1 MSGEEGTKLLLSG
14 GKVAGDEE
22 EEQLKEQLWVFCL
35 LENAFTTLLG
45 KSLRENRTCLLPEM
59 NTSSQLYV
67 SELNLSAFGS
77 NFTVPTVKSKS
88 SPCEQVVIA
97 AEVFLTLGIVSNGFH
112 GDGGDGA
119 Y

>member
-1 MSGEEGTKLLLSG
+1 
-14 GKVAGDEE
+14 
-22 EEQLKEQLWVFCL
+22 
-35 LENAFTTLLG
+35 
-45 KSLRENRTCLLPEM
+45 M

-97 AEVFLTLGIVSNGFH
+97 AEVFLTLGIVEHKPYEKQLRELRLFSLEKRRLSLSYEHLGSSWVFVQNGKGELCLFLHTCLH
-112 GDGGDGA
+112 GYEA
-119 Y
+119 LLLNIE